1 MAVPK
6 ISLTPPE
13 KLFRQ
18 CLLDCR
24 ADSTEPGMSKLVL
37 RFTGGWVRDKLLGV
51 QSHDIDVA
59 LSTMTGEQFGL
70 ALQSYMLQHASK
82 YEAEAEK
89 QGFKAELKNLHKI
102 DRNPEK
108 SKHLETITTRMFGID
123 VDFVNLR
130 KEVYDDNSR
139 NPIVEFGTAEEDA
152 MRRDATINALFYNLD
167 TQDVEDFT
175 RRGLDDMKAKI
186 LRTPLQPYQTFKD
199 DPLRVLRLIRFA
211 SRLGYSIDPSAREA
225 MKDATIH
232 DALTFK
238 ISRERVG
245 IEVGKIFTGPDPF
258 TGLTDIVQLDLYS
271 TVFADPSDARACPA
285 SSGAQLAYDG
295 LRRILE
301 HKPSICLSL
310 KPKDDQ
316 ATAWFLASY
325 VPWSNLGNKA
335 YNASREG
342 IKATNVTS
350 KILDDAIKARH
361 RIVSAVELVNDA
373 KATRGEIG
381 MVLRASK
388 GAWRHHTLY
397 SLLCDLVSQDFDKV
411 TARYTLFLAYIQ
423 DHDLE
428 DAASIDKVLVLKGNE
443 IKQALGIKE
452 AGPWIKQAVDMVA
465 KWQLDQEKSTPTK
478 AAASAMIL
486 SRKRELSL
494 E

>member
-6 ISLTPPE
+6 IFLTPPE

-24 ADSTEPGMSKLVL
+24 ADSTEPGMSDLVL

-70 ALQSYMLQHASK
+70 ALQSYMLQHASR
-82 YEAEAEK
+82 YEAEADK

-108 SKHLETITTRMFGID
+108 SKHLETIHTNIFGID

-130 KEVYDDNSR
+130 KEVYDDSSR
-139 NPIVEFGTAEEDA
+139 NPIMEFGTAEQDA
-152 MRRDATINALFYNLD
+152 TRRDATVNALFYNLD
-167 TQDVEDFT
+167 TQDVEDLT

-186 LRTPLQPYQTFKD
+186 LRTPLQPYQTFMD

-211 SRLGYSIDPSAREA
+211 CRLGYNIDPSAREA
-225 MKDATIH
+225 MKNATIH

-238 ISRERVG
+238 ITRERVG

-258 TGLTDIVQLDLYS
+258 TGLTDIVQLNLYS
-271 TVFADPSDARACPA
+271 TVFADPSDSRACPA
-285 SSGAQLAYDG
+285 SSSAQLAYDG
-295 LRRILE
+295 LRRVLE
-301 HKPSICLSL
+301 QKPSICLSL
-310 KPKDDQ
+310 KPKEDQ
-316 ATAWFLASY
+316 AMAWFLASY
-325 VPWSNLGNKA
+325 VPWSDLGHKA
-335 YNASREG
+335 YNASRNA
-342 IKATNVTS
+342 IKATNIMS
-350 KILDDAIKARH
+350 KVLDDAIKARH
-361 RIVSAVELVNDA
+361 RIMSSVELVNDG

-397 SLLCDLVSQDFDKV
+397 SLLCDIVSEGLDKA
-411 TARYTLFLAYIQ
+411 TDRYTLFLAYIQ
-423 DHDLE
+423 DHALE
-428 DAASIDKVLVLKGNE
+428 DAASVDKALVLKGNE
-443 IKQALGIKE
+443 IKQALCIKE

-465 KWQLDQEKSTPTK
+465 KWQLDQESTPTK

-486 SRKRELSL
+486 ERKKELGL

>member
-1 MAVPK
+1 MAVPE

-24 ADSTEPGMSKLVL
+24 ANSTEPGMSKLVL

-108 SKHLETITTRMFGID
+108 SKHLETIATRLFGID

-130 KEVYDDNSR
+130 KEVYDDTSR

-152 MRRDATINALFYNLD
+152 MRRDATVNALFYNLD
-167 TQDVEDFT
+167 TQLVEDLT
-175 RRGLDDMKAKI
+175 GRGLDDMKARI
-186 LRTPLQPYQTFKD
+186 LRTPLPPYQTFKD

-211 SRLGYSIDPSAREA
+211 CRLGYSIDPSAQEA

-245 IEVGKIFTGPDPF
+245 TEVGKIFAGPDPF
-258 TGLTDIVQLDLYS
+258 TGLTDIVRLDLYP
-271 TVFADPSDARACPA
+271 TVFADPSDPKACPA
-285 SSGAQLAYDG
+285 SSSAQLAYDG
-295 LRRILE
+295 LRRVLE
-301 HKPSICLSL
+301 QKPSICLAL
-310 KPKDDQ
+310 RPKEDQ
-316 ATAWFLASY
+316 AMSWFLASY
-325 VPWSNLGNKA
+325 VPWSALGRKA
-335 YNASREG
+335 YSASREG
-342 IKATNVTS
+342 IKATNVMS
-350 KILDDAIKARH
+350 KILDDAIRARDQ
-361 RIVSAVELVNDA
+361 IASAVELVNNG
-373 KATRGEIG
+373 KPTRGDIG

-388 GAWRHHTLY
+388 TAWRQHALY
-397 SLLCDLVSQDFDKV
+397 SLLSDIVSGGFDKA
-411 TARYTLFLAYIQ
+411 TQRYTAFLAYIQ
-423 DHDLE
+423 DHALE
-428 DAASIDKVLVLKGNE
+428 DAASIDRALVLKGNE

-465 KWQLDQEKSTPTK
+465 KWQLDQEGTPTK

-486 SRKRELSL
+486 SRKKELGL